1 MEEVKQVSKK
11 KGGRPKKAIKR
22 DQVLHLKCTLIDR
35 KVIQAKA
42 NLANMPVSD
51 YLLAMALAG
60 KIDRR
65 ERTLPKEVL
74 QLTGVIN
81 HMAANFNQIA
91 KKRNGIDE
99 LNAFERIEL
108 KVQSDE
114 LKRLAEEIK
123 NYFK

>member
-42 NLANMPVSD
+42 NLANMTVSD